1 MSIVVQVAL
10 APRSSAC
17 YVQAPEEP
25 HPVPPH
31 PHPTAPLLSTFD
43 TAIYEQ
49 MSECV
54 GVYAT
59 DGTCLYL
66 NAASERAFGQPR
78 AQVLGRVLWDV
89 FPGAVGNRFHEQF
102 RHVVHTGVPVEFE
115 HLSSIDGRHYVH
127 RIFSSDGHIVTF
139 GRDVTEVT
147 ERRREE
153 ECAHRL
159 AQLSEGLSGAL
170 TAAQVGQAVVDVA
183 HEVVGAKVSGLY
195 VVGGDTRAPLRL
207 VSTRGP
213 TDAAVAPWRQVP
225 RGAALPVS
233 DALERGEAVWLEDS
247 QALVRAYPAL
257 AEARESEAVEG
268 LIALPLFADQR
279 ALGVLLFAFARPQPA
294 DPVLRRFLTAL
305 AAGCAH
311 ALERA
316 RLYEAERAARAGAEA
331 VAARARQLLE
341 VTARLGRALTA
352 EEVAEAVVGEAMERL
367 QVRSAAVWL
376 LQESAD
382 ALELLRASGFVPGG
396 EARFRAVPLASPFPL
411 ACAVRQGEPVWIS
424 GWRDYAERFPETYAS
439 MQQLNIVTE
448 LYIAC
453 LPLLVEG
460 RAIGALVLT
469 STEVTALGESERW
482 FLQLLAHHCA
492 QALERARRLALSQ
505 RQGVEAAFL
514 ARASETLA
522 SSLDPAHTLEA
533 LVQMAVPLLADGCA
547 VYLLEP
553 EGVVHR
559 YAVAHADPVLAQ
571 AMRVFNARY
580 PVRLDA
586 PAGIGRVL
594 RTGEPELV
602 PELREEMLEGLPPEA
617 REDARALGVRS
628 YLCVP
633 MESRGRRLGVLTLAH
648 AGSGRRF
655 GPRDVPF
662 ARDLARRAAL
672 AVDNAQ
678 LYGEAQA
685 AVRIREDF
693 LSVASHEL
701 KTPLTPLA
709 LKLQSLSRELGAQP
723 DSDFTRRAR
732 AHVEACRKQVRT
744 LSELIGD
751 LLDVSRIMGGRFTLE
766 FVEVELGA
774 LVREVASRHESQAE
788 QAGCVLELALDEV
801 RGRWDRLRLEQ
812 VVTNLLDNAF
822 KYGQG
827 HPVRVRLTQGA
838 GRAVLEVKDEGIGIE
853 PAGLPRIFERFERA
867 VSERHYGGLG
877 LGLYITRTIVE
888 GLGGH
893 IRVES
898 TPGQGALF
906 RVELPLRPPGD

>member
-1 MSIVVQVAL
+1 VL
-10 APRSSAC
+10 LHPRPATTLPSA
-17 YVQAPEEP
+17 
-25 HPVPPH
+25 
-31 PHPTAPLLSTFD
+31 FD
-43 TAIYEQ
+43 TAVYEQ

-54 GVYAT
+54 GVYAP

-66 NAASERAFGQPR
+66 NAATERAFGQPR

-89 FPGAVGNRFHEQF
+89 FPGAAGNPFHEQF
-102 RHVVHTGVPVEFE
+102 RLVVHTGTPAEFE
-115 HLSSIDGRHYVH
+115 HLSSIDGRRYVH
-127 RIFSSDGHIVTF
+127 RIFPSDGRIVTF
-139 GRDVTEVT
+139 GRDVTEH
-147 ERRREE
+147 RREE
-153 ECAHRL
+153 EYARRL
-159 AQLSEGLSGAL
+159 AQLSEALSGVL
-170 TAAQVGQAVVDVA
+170 TAAQVGQTVMDVA
-183 HEVVGAKVSGLY
+183 HEVVGAKGLGLY
-195 VVGGDTRAPLRL
+195 AACGTGAPLRL
-207 VSTRGP
+207 VGARGL
-213 TDAAVAPWRQVP
+213 TEVGLAPWQQVP
-225 RGAALPVS
+225 HGAALPTGE
-233 DALERGEAVWLEDS
+233 ALKRGEAVWFEDS
-247 QALVRAYPAL
+247 QALVRAYPTL
-257 AEARESEAVEG
+257 AHVLEGEAVEG
-268 LIALPLFADQR
+268 VIVLPLFADQR
-279 ALGVLLFAFARPQPA
+279 ALGVLFFAFTRPQPF
-294 DPVLRRFLTAL
+294 DPALHRFLTSL

-316 RLYEAERAARAGAEA
+316 RLYEAEQAARAEAEA
-331 VAARARQLLE
+331 MAARARQLLE

-352 EEVAEAVVGEAMERL
+352 GEVAEAVVAEAMDRL

-376 LQESAD
+376 LQEDAN
-382 ALELLRASGFVPGG
+382 ALELLRARGFVPGG
-396 EARFRAVPLASPFPL
+396 EAHFRSVSLTSPLPL
-411 ACAVRQGEPVWIS
+411 ACAVRQGEPVWIA
-424 GWRDYAERFPETYAS
+424 GWRDYAERFPDTYVP
-439 MQQLNIVTE
+439 MRQLNITTE
-448 LYIAC
+448 LCIAC

-469 STEVTALGESERW
+469 STEVAAIGESERW

-492 QALERARRLALSQ
+492 QALERARRLAQSQ
-505 RQGVEAAFL
+505 RQGIEAAFL

-522 SSLDPAHTLEA
+522 SSLDPAHTLES
-533 LVQMAVPLLADGCA
+533 LVQLAVPALADGCG

-553 EGVVHR
+553 EGVVRR
-559 YAVAHADPVLAQ
+559 YAVSHADPALAQ

-580 PVRLDA
+580 PLRLDA

-602 PELREEMLEGLPPEA
+602 PELKEEMLEVIPPGL
-617 REDARALGVRS
+617 REDTRALGVRS

-633 MESRGRRLGVLTLAH
+633 MESRGRRLGALTLAH

-655 GPRDVPF
+655 GPRDLPF
-662 ARDLARRAAL
+662 AHDLARRAAL

-709 LKLQSLSRELGAQP
+709 LKLQLLVRELDAQP
-723 DSDFTRRAR
+723 DSNSTRRAL
-732 AHVEACRKQVRT
+732 AHVETCRKQVRK

-751 LLDVSRIMGGRFTLE
+751 LLDVSRIMGGRFALE
-766 FVEVELGA
+766 LEDVELAA
-774 LVREVASRHESQAE
+774 LVREVAGRHESQAE
-788 QAGCVLELALDEV
+788 QSGCVLELALGEV

-827 HPVRVRLTQGA
+827 HPVRVRLAEVA

-888 GLGGH
+888 GLGGR
-893 IRVES
+893 IGVES

-906 RVELPLRPPGD
+906 RVELPLA